1 MWSVIVTG
9 EHDFVREGFP
19 TEVTFWANTQKMKRQ
34 FQTKKKKNWAN
45 GKRVPVV
52 CETESLTKLDI

>member
-34 FQTKKKKNWAN
+34 FQTKKKKIGPMA
-45 GKRVPVV
+45 KRSQWFV
-52 CETESLTKLDI
+52 KLKA